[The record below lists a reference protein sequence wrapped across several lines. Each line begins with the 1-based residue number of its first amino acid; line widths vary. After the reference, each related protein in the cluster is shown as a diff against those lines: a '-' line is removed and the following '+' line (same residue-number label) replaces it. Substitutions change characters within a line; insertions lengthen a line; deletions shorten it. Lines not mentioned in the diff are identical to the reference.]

1 MLPAQGMQ
9 SQQRALQGALRRE
22 ARAAAQG
29 KHLQEELREV
39 QDLLR
44 RRDMDNQRS
53 KMIIRLKEDRIAR
66 LEVITRCSSALVSA

>member
-1 MLPAQGMQ
+1 MQ
-9 SQQRALQGALRRE
+9 SQQRTLQGALRRE

-29 KHLQEELREV
+29 RHLQQELKEV

-53 KMIIRLKEDRIAR
+53 KMIIRLKEDKIAR
-66 LEVITRCSSALVSA
+66 LEVQIWHELADCA